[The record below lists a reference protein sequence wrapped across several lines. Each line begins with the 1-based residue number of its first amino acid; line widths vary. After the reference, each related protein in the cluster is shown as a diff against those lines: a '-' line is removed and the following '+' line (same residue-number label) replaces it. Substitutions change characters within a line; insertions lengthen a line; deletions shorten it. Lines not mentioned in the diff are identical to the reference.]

1 MLLSRSRYAVCNRPT
16 KKRNLLESD
25 LEVLALDDGDGEAGD
40 GLVEADGEE
49 DLGPLVGQVRRL
61 DVPLQVG
68 VQVQLPRGEV
78 EVLHGEEGLADDAVP
93 PVHVDVVHQQPQG
106 ARVDRQRGRLK
117 KERVGSNL
125 SWVKGTPIALKDKI
139 ELGLETVF
147 SEFH

>member
-1 MLLSRSRYAVCNRPT
+1 MH
-16 KKRNLLESD
+16 ESD
-25 LEVLALDDGDGEAGD
+25 LEVLALDDGDCEAGD

-78 EVLHGEEGLADDAVP
+78 ELLHGEEGLADDAVP

-117 KERVGSNL
+117 KERVRSNL
-125 SWVKGTPIALKDKI
+125 SWVKQTPIALLKDKI
-139 ELGLETVF
+139 E
-147 SEFH
+147 

>member
-16 KKRNLLESD
+16 KKRTLLESD

-78 EVLHGEEGLADDAVP
+78 EVLHAEEGLADDAVP

-117 KERVGSNL
+117 KERVESNL
-125 SWVKGTPIALKDKI
+125 SWVKQTPIALLKDKI
-139 ELGLETVF
+139 E
-147 SEFH
+147 